1 MHAVSATLG
10 HALII
15 TGFVSVMML
24 VLEYLNVLTRG
35 RWDGRIARWSRTQP
49 LFAGL
54 LGVAPGCLGAYA
66 VGSLYMH
73 RVLTFGAL
81 QAAMLATCGDEAF
94 VMLALFPRTALGIM
108 AFQFVLG
115 VTVGA
120 SVDLAMKS
128 RRTRAESHGPAY
140 VASHAGQSECV
151 PFSSRQIVE
160 QWRRCTPERG
170 LLTVFIALL
179 GVGVLTGTIS
189 HHHEALPG
197 WSAVEPAMATGH
209 DHEGEAGE
217 AHEGGHGGE
226 GAWLKWSLLI
236 LSSVAVA
243 IVATVPDH
251 FLREHLWQHLV
262 RVHVWRI
269 FLWTFG
275 ALFLTDALLGSLD
288 LRAVSA
294 AHGLPLVAAACLVG
308 LIPQSGPHLVF
319 VVLYAQGAIPLSVL
333 MANCVVQD
341 GHGMVPML
349 AHSRRAFVAVK
360 GIDLVLGLI
369 VGISGYL
376 LGW

>member
-1 MHAVSATLG
+1 MHVLSVTLG

-35 RWDGRIARWSRTQP
+35 RWDRRIARWSHGQTV
-49 LFAGL
+49 FSAF
-54 LGVAPGCLGAYA
+54 LGVTPGCLGAYA

-94 VMLALFPRTALGIM
+94 VMLALFPRTAMGIM
-108 AFQFVLG
+108 AVQFVLA
-115 VTVGA
+115 VVVGTLVNA
-120 SVDLAMKS
+120 VLKS
-128 RRTRAESHGPAY
+128 RRTRVETHVPAY
-140 VASHAGQSECV
+140 VPSHDGHGECI
-151 PFSSRQIVE
+151 PFSRRQIVE

-179 GVGVLTGTIS
+179 ALGILTGAIS
-189 HHHEALPG
+189 HHHIGLSLGPEHG
-197 WSAVEPAMATGH
+197 S
-209 DHEGEAGE
+209 AGE
-217 AHEGGHGGE
+217 VHAEDAHGAGVEAAHAGDE
-226 GAWLKWSLLI
+226 GAWLKWGLLV
-236 LSSVAVA
+236 LSAVA
-243 IVATVPDH
+243 LAIVVTVPDH
-251 FLREHLWQHLV
+251 FLQEHLWHHLV

-275 ALFLTDALLGSLD
+275 TLLVTDVLVRTLD
-288 LRAVSA
+288 LHAVEGIR
-294 AHGLPLVAAACLVG
+294 GLPLVAAACLVG

-319 VVLYAQGAIPLSVL
+319 VILYSQGAIPLSVL
-333 MANCVVQD
+333 MANCIVQD

-349 AHSRRAFVAVK
+349 AHSRRAFAAVK
-360 GIDLVLGLI
+360 GINLAIGLI
-369 VGISGYL
+369 VGVAGYL